1 MSKQSTGLR
10 NYMMG
15 TGSFKAAM
23 DGGFIKI
30 YAGTVPSSANDSLGS
45 ATLLC
50 TISNNST
57 ATGLTVEAVP
67 VGGVITKTI
76 SEVWS
81 GANVASGT
89 ASFYRFVTAADDGTL
104 STTQRRWQG
113 TVAVAGSDMNI
124 SDTALVAAAP
134 QLIDYA
140 TFALPSE

>member
-10 NYMMG
+10 DYMLA
-15 TGSFKAAM
+15 TGSFKAAL
-23 DGGFIKI
+23 DGGFIKL
-30 YAGTVPSSANDSLGS
+30 YAGTVPSSANDSLGG

-57 ATGLTVEAVP
+57 ATGLTLEAVP

-76 SEVWS
+76 AEVWS
-81 GANVASGT
+81 GVNVASGT
-89 ASFYRFVTAADDGTL
+89 ASFFRFVTAADDGTL

-113 TVAVAGSDMNI
+113 TVGVAGFDMNI
-124 SDTALVAAAP
+124 SDTALVSAAP